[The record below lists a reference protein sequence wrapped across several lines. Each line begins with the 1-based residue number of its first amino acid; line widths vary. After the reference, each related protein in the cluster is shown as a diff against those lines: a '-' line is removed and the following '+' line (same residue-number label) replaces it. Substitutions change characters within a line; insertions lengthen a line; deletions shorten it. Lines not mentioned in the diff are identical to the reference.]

1 MNNAL
6 LQLKIKERLN
16 KLSSMDYDSI
26 ECWQVVEAFNKA
38 QLEWVRKQIHGFH
51 TAKTDRMGG
60 GAESST
66 IIIDDLQVLLT
77 NHTFTNVV
85 DRGLFFESVST
96 LPSNYLYFNRINTE
110 AITECCPPRVM
121 TVYLVPVADV
131 DNLLGDH
138 LRNPNL
144 EWAETFSTLSSNK
157 IQLYTNNKFTIQEI
171 KLHYFRKPNAI
182 SIVGCADPSTGLIS
196 TVEVPCEFKDDIAEM
211 LADETAA
218 ILAGDIESITQYQ
231 RTKQNSTD
239 TN

>member
-16 KLSSMDYDSI
+16 KLSSMDYDNI

-38 QLEWVRKQIHGFH
+38 QLEWVRKQTHGLH
-51 TAKTDRMGG
+51 AAKTGKMG

-66 IIIDDLQVLLT
+66 ILIDDLQVLLKSY
-77 NHTFTNVV
+77 TFTSVV
-85 DRGLFFESVST
+85 NRGLYFESASA
-96 LPSNYLYFNRINTE
+96 LPADYLFFNRINTE

-131 DNLLGDH
+131 DNLLGDQ

-144 EWAETFSTLSSNK
+144 EWAETFATMSSSK
-157 IQLYTNNKFTIQEI
+157 VQLYTANKFTISQI
-171 KLHYFRKPNAI
+171 NLHYFRKPIPI
-182 SIVGCADPSTGLIS
+182 SIVGCADPSTGVIS
-196 TVEVPCEFKDDIAEM
+196 TVDIPCEFKDDIAEM

-231 RTKQNSTD
+231 RSKQNSID